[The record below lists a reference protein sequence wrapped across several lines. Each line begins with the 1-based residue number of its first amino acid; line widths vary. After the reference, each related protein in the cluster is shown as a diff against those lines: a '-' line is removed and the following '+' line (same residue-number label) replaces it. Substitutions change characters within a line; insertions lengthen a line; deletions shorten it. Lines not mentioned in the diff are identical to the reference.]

1 MTHVPTP
8 TAPVGATATPA
19 LRRLH
24 LGRAGFAVAW
34 AVLLVVAVSTTT
46 AIGPAT
52 AALLVIYPLVDVGAA
67 VVDARHSR
75 GSRSAP
81 ALSINI
87 AISAI
92 AAVGLAVAVS
102 SGVTAVLQAWGVW
115 AVVAGLVQLIVALR
129 RRGLGGQWA
138 MIASGAISALAG
150 TWFFLQAGAAD
161 ASLGALGGYAL
172 LGGVF
177 FLVSALRLGRDA
189 DPGNGGRA

>member
-1 MTHVPTP
+1 MTDVPTT
-8 TAPVGATATPA
+8 TAPVGAPPTPA

-24 LGRAGFAVAW
+24 LVRAGFAAAW
-34 AVLLVVAVSTTT
+34 AVLLVVAVSTTPT
-46 AIGPAT
+46 IRPVT

-75 GSRSAP
+75 GSRSVP
-81 ALSINI
+81 GLSATI

-92 AAVGLAVAVS
+92 AAVGLAVAVG
-102 SGVTAVLQAWGVW
+102 SGVPAILQVWGVW

-129 RRGLGGQWA
+129 RRGLGGRWA
-138 MIASGAISALAG
+138 MIASGGLSALAG

-161 ASLGALGGYAL
+161 ASLGTLAGYAL

-177 FLVSALRLGRDA
+177 FLVSALRLR
-189 DPGNGGRA
+189 RT